1 MFCRSLIVLFLL
13 AIVLSVLQFKD
24 SDYSFGIFKLFLFT
38 KINHNNLTSFST
50 IFNTHNL
57 KHILMSNILCISVRE
72 NRRGHPDLVNWETW
86 ATLESIFKQR
96 QKTKETHTQQRKLN
110 RWATRTTKI
119 SGKDPGTRE
128 GSAFP
133 ASYKTPDKLPIKS
146 RRVGHPY
153 AQTNTNHIINHDKEM
168 GVEPNRM
175 SFLCGNR
182 SRHHNTEIIKWRHTI
197 EQNEHCGDFI
207 GCKNNIRLH
216 PYPLVSLW
224 QSKHRPIG
232 TSHCHTFTYST

>member
-1 MFCRSLIVLFLL
+1 VFCRSLIVLFLL

-24 SDYSFGIFKLFLFT
+24 SDYSCGIFKLFLFT

-133 ASYKTPDKLPIKS
+133 ASYKTRQITHKVTTCWTPLRANKHKPHNKS
-146 RRVGHPY
+146 WHLLQRNGSW
-153 AQTNTNHIINHDKEM
+153 A
-168 GVEPNRM
+168 EPNVVFMRK
-175 SFLCGNR
+175 S
-182 SRHHNTEIIKWRHTI
+182 
-197 EQNEHCGDFI
+197 
-207 GCKNNIRLH
+207 
-216 PYPLVSLW
+216 
-224 QSKHRPIG
+224 
-232 TSHCHTFTYST
+232 